1 MPIEPAGSR
10 SRRCWAQPPAAG
22 AATVLGLVLLGLS
35 GCTGSGPAYSPPAL
49 QTAATIRLTSTLSF
63 DPASVEVRS
72 GETVEWRNVSIFTHT
87 VTDDPTLV
95 GDDADVALPP
105 GAESFNVSLPA
116 GEVFRH
122 RFTTPGTYRY
132 VCMPHQGFGMH
143 GQVVVTSP

>member
-1 MPIEPAGSR
+1 MPIEPARSR
-10 SRRCWAQPPAAG
+10 SRRSWAQPRAAR
-22 AATVLGLVLLGLS
+22 AAAVLGLVLLGLS
-35 GCTGSGPAYSPPAL
+35 GCAGRGPAYAPASAG
-49 QTAATIRLTSTLSF
+49 TAATIRLTSTLSF

-72 GETVEWRNVSIFTHT
+72 GETVEWRNVSLFTHT

-95 GDDADVALPP
+95 GDDAEVALPL
-105 GAESFNVSLPA
+105 GAESFSVSLPA